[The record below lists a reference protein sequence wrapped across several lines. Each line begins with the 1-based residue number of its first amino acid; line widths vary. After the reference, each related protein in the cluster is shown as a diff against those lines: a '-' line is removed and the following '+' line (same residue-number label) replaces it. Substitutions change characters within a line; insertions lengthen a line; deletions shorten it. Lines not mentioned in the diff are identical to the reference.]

1 MNSTRNHPQKAI
13 NWKGWWKEEKKGEKK
28 VYEPVGFEIAR
39 NLKTMGVAT
48 EMIIQATKLTT
59 EEFEHL

>member
-1 MNSTRNHPQKAI
+1 MEGRDERTELVIRASRL
-13 NWKGWWKEEKKGEKK
+13 
-28 VYEPVGFEIAR
+28 EIAR

>member
-1 MNSTRNHPQKAI
+1 MEGR
-13 NWKGWWKEEKKGEKK
+13 EEGRE
-28 VYEPVGFEIAR
+28 EGIRASRFEIAR

-48 EMIIQATKLTT
+48 EMIVQATKLTT

>member
-1 MNSTRNHPQKAI
+1 MEGR
-13 NWKGWWKEEKKGEKK
+13 EEVREEGRE
-28 VYEPVGFEIAR
+28 EGIRASRFEIAR

>member
-1 MNSTRNHPQKAI
+1 MEGR
-13 NWKGWWKEEKKGEKK
+13 EEGRE
-28 VYEPVGFEIAR
+28 EASRFEIAR

>member
-1 MNSTRNHPQKAI
+1 MEGR
-13 NWKGWWKEEKKGEKK
+13 EEGRE
-28 VYEPVGFEIAR
+28 EGIRRFEIAR

>member
-1 MNSTRNHPQKAI
+1 MEGR
-13 NWKGWWKEEKKGEKK
+13 EEGRE
-28 VYEPVGFEIAR
+28 EGIRASRFEIAR

-59 EEFEHL
+59 EEF

>member
-1 MNSTRNHPQKAI
+1 MEGR
-13 NWKGWWKEEKKGEKK
+13 EEGRE
-28 VYEPVGFEIAR
+28 EGIRASRFEIAR

-59 EEFEHL
+59 ELESIVVCLIFVCRNS

>member
-1 MNSTRNHPQKAI
+1 MEGR
-13 NWKGWWKEEKKGEKK
+13 EEGRE
-28 VYEPVGFEIAR
+28 EGIRASRFEIAR
-39 NLKTMGVAT
+39 SLKTMGVAT